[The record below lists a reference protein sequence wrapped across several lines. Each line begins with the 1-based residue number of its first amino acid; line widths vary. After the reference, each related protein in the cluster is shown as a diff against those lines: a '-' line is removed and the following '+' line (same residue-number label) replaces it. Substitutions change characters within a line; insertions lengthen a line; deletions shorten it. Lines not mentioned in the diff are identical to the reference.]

1 MGKQTSIIKLEGKC
15 GDKVYYWHPKY
26 GWLIRNVTS
35 VDAERIL
42 TDPAFALVREHNAQF
57 TQGAMFVKALRAAF
71 YPLFQ
76 SLADTHMTSRITS
89 AIAKAIK
96 ADPATSPKERRLAH
110 GDLRYLIDLNF
121 NNEASLKK
129 ILTARYSTTKAPHT
143 HTTTFT
149 PQGNH
154 FVKAPKSASHF
165 RLVSSIATI
174 TYEATAMAVDA
185 TYSDYIPTLQSDA
198 TPITLTNTSASLP
211 ESFMTHVVGVEF
223 FQETNGVYYPLYAKA
238 FNALAVIHAEKVI
251 QPKRQNVYK
260 RGALRVGRRRS
271 APRKPSFFKNVQ
283 ERSPVTVRRAA
294 RDHPNPELP
303 GIPGT
308 ECG

>member
-57 TQGAMFVKALRAAF
+57 AQGAMFVKALRAAF

-76 SLADTHMTSRITS
+76 PLADTHMTSRITS
-89 AIAKAIK
+89 AITKAIK

-129 ILTARYSTTKAPHT
+129 ILTARYSTTKALHT

-149 PQGNH
+149 PEGNQ
-154 FVKAPKSASHF
+154 FVKAPKSATHF

-174 TYEATAMAVDA
+174 AYNAGAMTVD
-185 TYSDYIPTLQSDA
+185 TTCSDYIATHPGDT
-198 TPITLTNTSASLP
+198 TPITLSNTCASLP

-238 FNALAVIHAEKVI
+238 FNALAVVHAEKVI
-251 QPKRQNVYK
+251 HPKRRNVYR
-260 RGALRVGRRRS
+260 RGAIQVGRHCH
-271 APRKPSFFKNVQ
+271 APRKRQFFKNVQ
-283 ERSPVTVRRAA
+283 ERSPANAHRAA
-294 RDHPNPELP
+294 RDHPSPGSP
-303 GIPGT
+303 GISGKAS
-308 ECG
+308 G